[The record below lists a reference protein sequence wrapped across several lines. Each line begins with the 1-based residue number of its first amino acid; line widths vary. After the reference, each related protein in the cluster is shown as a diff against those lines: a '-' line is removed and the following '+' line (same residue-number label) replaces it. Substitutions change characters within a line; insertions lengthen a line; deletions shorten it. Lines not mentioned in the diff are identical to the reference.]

1 MSSSIKGVALVTG
14 AGNRRVGN
22 TVARMLAERG
32 YDIALHYHT
41 SRDSARQSVTEFR
54 ALAVQ
59 AKAFQANVASESEVD
74 RLFAEVHRRF
84 GRLDVLVTAASL
96 FRSKSLELTTA
107 DDICGNFEVDVLGT
121 FLCCRRA
128 GLMMAEQPQG
138 GLIVTIAD
146 WAVLRPYRDYAA
158 YLIAKG
164 TIPTMTRMLA
174 VELARR
180 NRAVRVNCIM
190 PGPVMIPA
198 DLPDRGASGVHCRDA
213 RSSGRP
219 AGKRRQGSALVYR
232 QRFCHGGLARR
243 GWRLAARRRQSRT
256 GLAILTQSA
265 ELILSIGCLAEV
277 RRESNCLPVKK
288 KHQFPDFWTLVMPL
302 GRAG

>member
-1 MSSSIKGVALVTG
+1 MSSSTKGVALVTG
-14 AGNRRVGN
+14 AGSRRVGN

-32 YDIALHYHT
+32 YDIALHCHT
-41 SRDSARQSVTEFR
+41 SRDSARQSVAEFR

-84 GRLDVLVTAASL
+84 GRLDVLVTAASR

-107 DDICGNFEVDVLGT
+107 DDVRGNFEVDVLGT

-138 GLIVTIAD
+138 GLIVTIGD
-146 WAVLRPYRDYAA
+146 WAVLRPYRNYAA

-180 NRAVRVNCIM
+180 NPAVRVNCIM

-198 DLPDRGASGVHCRDA
+198 DLPDEERQESIAGTLVHREGRPENVGKAVLSFIDNDFVTGASLVVDG
-213 RSSGRP
+213 GRLL
-219 AGKRRQGSALVYR
+219 AGGNPEQG
-232 QRFCHGGLARR
+232 
-243 GWRLAARRRQSRT
+243 
-256 GLAILTQSA
+256 
-265 ELILSIGCLAEV
+265 
-277 RRESNCLPVKK
+277 
-288 KHQFPDFWTLVMPL
+288 FPY
-302 GRAG
+302 

>member
-198 DLPDRGASGVHCRDA
+198 DLPDEERQESIAGTLVHREGRPENVGKAVLSFIDNDFVTGASLVVDG
-213 RSSGRP
+213 GRLLAGGNP
-219 AGKRRQGSALVYR
+219 AQG
-232 QRFCHGGLARR
+232 
-243 GWRLAARRRQSRT
+243 
-256 GLAILTQSA
+256 
-265 ELILSIGCLAEV
+265 
-277 RRESNCLPVKK
+277 LPY
-288 KHQFPDFWTLVMPL
+288 
-302 GRAG
+302 